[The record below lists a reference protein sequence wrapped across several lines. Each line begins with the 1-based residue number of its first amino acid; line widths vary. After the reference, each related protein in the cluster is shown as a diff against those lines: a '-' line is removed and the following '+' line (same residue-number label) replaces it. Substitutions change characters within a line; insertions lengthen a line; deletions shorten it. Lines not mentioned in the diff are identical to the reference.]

1 MREDDQ
7 ADSTTYPPEPVD
19 DVMVFFLRNMTGAQR
34 LVTADRMYH
43 NARAALLRFLRTE
56 HPDWSAEQV
65 NREASRRLSH
75 GTA

>member
-7 ADSTTYPPEPVD
+7 ADSTIYRVEPPD
-19 DVMVFFLRNMTGAQR
+19 DAMVYFLRNLTGAQR
-34 LVTADRMYH
+34 LATADRMYH
-43 NARAALLRFLRTE
+43 NARAALLRYISAE

-65 NREASRRLSH
+65 NRETSRRLSH